1 MGGAKPAFPKI
12 TWETFSCSTPTFFFG
27 VSEPEQ
33 KAVPAPFFWGGVY
46 DLFFFPTFFLDPR
59 RISVG
64 VFSEL
69 KIPKSE
75 GHLLKPGKLG
85 PL

>member
-1 MGGAKPAFPKI
+1 VPFFLGDVYDP
-12 TWETFSCSTPTFFFG
+12 FFF
-27 VSEPEQ
+27 
-33 KAVPAPFFWGGVY
+33 
-46 DLFFFPTFFLDPR
+46 DLR
-59 RISVG
+59 RISAG

-75 GHLLKPGKLG
+75 GRLLKPGKLG